1 MDLNNFKKFI
11 IQNKEIIILL
21 SFFILIYSFNLDKFP
36 NVWGDEAWFS
46 NPAYALAIHGILGT
60 TMKAGGIANYT
71 YWQPPVFFLLLATSF
86 KLFGFGLTQARMV
99 SVFLGFLTVLFTYLL
114 GKRLY
119 NKRIGLLASLL
130 LISNP
135 LFFYTSRQSR
145 MDIAVACF
153 TLIALYYI
161 LIALKDSKPVF
172 YFVSSF
178 FAMLALLSHP
188 NGLMGIIAIILII
201 LVYKVDIKGFKLN
214 LKLKE
219 IIFFISGIIL
229 PLVPYLYYISLD
241 FPEFKNQFMSN
252 IGGSTSNILT
262 NIISEPTRYI
272 TLLSFLKIINYPI
285 TLKVMIIAGII
296 LTIWGLYYIIKERGF
311 NEKFLM
317 IILLT
322 HITLLAV
329 VVVIKL
335 NFWYLSM
342 ILPYW
347 SILIVLPF
355 KNKINLLKDRSIK
368 STFLKLT
375 LITFLIIN
383 FFGIFVIFATST
395 HYNYLQIEEEVQK
408 YIPEGSVVVGD
419 PTYWIALNGK
429 YTYYD
434 HTGANLTNFKEWNV
448 EYLLYDGHWNTTN
461 PKDENQIAIKKF
473 IKANTT
479 LIGVIKNSQDPG
491 IGTINVYKIIKK

>member
-36 NVWGDEAWFS
+36 KVWTDEAWFI
-46 NPAYALAIHGILGT
+46 NPAYALATHGILGT

-86 KLFGFGLTQARMV
+86 KLFGFGIIQARMV

-119 NKRIGLLASLL
+119 NKKIGLLASLL

-135 LFFYTSRQSR
+135 LFFYICRQSR

-241 FPEFKNQFMSN
+241 FPEFKGQIGSN
-252 IGGSTSNILT
+252 IGSSTSNILT

-272 TLLSFLKIINYPI
+272 TLLTFLNGIEGIL
-285 TLKVMIIAGII
+285 LKFMIVTAFI
-296 LTIWGLYYIIKERGF
+296 LTIWGLYYILKEKGF
-311 NEKFLM
+311 NEKFLI

-322 HITLLAV
+322 HLILFTV
-329 VVVIKL
+329 VVNMKL
-335 NFWYLSM
+335 NYWYLGI

-347 SILIVLPF
+347 MILIVLPF

-368 STFLKLT
+368 STFLKVLFV
-375 LITFLIIN
+375 TFLIVN
-383 FFGIFVIFATST
+383 FFGIYYILANSND
-395 HYNYLQIEEEVQK
+395 YNYLQIEEEVQK
-408 YIPEGSVVVGD
+408 YIPEGSVVVGE
-419 PTYWIALNGK
+419 PAYWIALNGK

-434 HTGANLTNFKEWNV
+434 HYGANVTNFREWGV
-448 EYLLYDGHWNTTN
+448 DYLLYDSYW
-461 PKDENQIAIKKF
+461 ENFNKKSKNEIAIRKF
-473 IKANTT
+473 IKQNTT
-479 LIGVIKNSQDPG
+479 LVGIIPYGPNIGLGPIKVYRVINR
-491 IGTINVYKIIKK
+491 